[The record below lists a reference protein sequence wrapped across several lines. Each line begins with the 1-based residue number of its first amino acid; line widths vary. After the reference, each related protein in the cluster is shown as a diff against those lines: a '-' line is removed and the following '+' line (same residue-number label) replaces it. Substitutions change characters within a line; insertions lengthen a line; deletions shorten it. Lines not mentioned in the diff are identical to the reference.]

1 MQWWFCGINHAV
13 FVVPNKKPVTGLLMR
28 LESNESEAKTDATDC
43 EAENEAETDAE
54 DVASRPCRRT
64 SRT

>member
-1 MQWWFCGINHAV
+1 V